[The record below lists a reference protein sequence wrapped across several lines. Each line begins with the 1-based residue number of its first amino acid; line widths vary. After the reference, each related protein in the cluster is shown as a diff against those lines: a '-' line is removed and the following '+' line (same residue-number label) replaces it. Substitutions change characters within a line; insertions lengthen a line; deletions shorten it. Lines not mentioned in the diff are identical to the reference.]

1 LQLLLRRVQASGTLN
16 ARFAMVGEKVQL
28 PADVESELLRI
39 AQEGV
44 TNVLKHARARQVE
57 LKLSFGADTVSLTI
71 ADDGVGF
78 NSTAHHEGFGLLGM
92 RERAERIGARLLV
105 GSRSGQGTR
114 VETIWPRSDLHRA

>member
-1 LQLLLRRVQASGTLN
+1 
-16 ARFAMVGEKVQL
+16 MVGEKVSL
-28 PADVESELLRI
+28 PSDVESELLRI

-44 TNVLKHARARQVE
+44 TNVLKHARAEQVE
-57 LKLSFGADTVSLTI
+57 LRLAFSEQNVTLTI
-71 ADDGVGF
+71 ADDGMGF

-114 VETIWPRSDLHRA
+114 VEAIWPRRETHSG